1 MSKNAKTGEDI
12 YNVEKYTD
20 KELYDV
26 LDLVNP
32 TDRELEARIFHLVK
46 KYKNM
51 DTTSGNKLAS
61 FFENIYDRFFEI
73 EEPEYTEEG
82 FNEQNKIVE
91 TQPITMDSAPPIS
104 NNKIAT
110 TQFDYTKDYINPLLK
125 QTISR
130 VISIDSQYRS
140 NKQTTLSTQFSFNLS
155 EPLKNVV
162 SISMNTIQIP
172 KTWYT
177 ISKSYGSNFFYIK
190 GNSPGINDGEHD
202 YKIAVTPGNYT
213 QQQLVD
219 TLNNSITNVKS
230 TNTDVSF
237 GNTNIFYNVNTCK
250 ATITASIKNIYNQTD
265 YKLNFD
271 TFSYPKVDKTENY
284 GIYQTIPGILGFEN
298 ENYAIG
304 RVVSNADLSGTG
316 HPSGTITYNGNGE
329 NVIGDSY
336 YGYTDMS
343 DANYM
348 FVLNSSNNYFTI
360 VNYNGY
366 DTNTKMYRNQNSTN
380 LNYINDNSYNT
391 IKIYSSL
398 NDGTYNRF
406 QIVDDFNTQI
416 QKSPFLLS
424 TYSGIN
430 RRYISDTNNINY
442 GFSYF
447 EFLLRLNKKTTT
459 NAENMQTIAIFPDDY
474 DIWLGPNSC
483 FHLDSSLNE
492 LSNIKATS
500 PTPISKYLINN
511 DNSGT
516 FFMVKCDAP
525 GYYNGS
531 LTNYSLRDFSKND
544 IPVKIETGEYL
555 LSEYLNQINYGLKR
569 ADTLNN
575 HIFDPNPANDNKVPN
590 ITGFYINAAS
600 AYNLRMRFYIQKQ
613 FTVDAY
619 TFHCDTTDYFYNLG
633 FEKYQDWDISKN
645 TNGKCDLSSSTL
657 SHATSYNIINPNAIL
672 FKIKPNKSRMDVSFG
687 NYYANSFDISFNQA
701 YIIRRYGSNI
711 YSVTEEQIIDIIN
724 YSIQNW
730 EDPIL
735 HIKPLANCTFSIAS
749 TTSSSYLNTIEWKVD
764 LSSINTVLREKDYSV
779 VFNNN
784 NSVTN
789 AWKQYLYLD
798 SSYNL
803 SNTLV
808 ATNKYTNIFD
818 VSYIEITGNHI
829 LGKNIITVKENINDT
844 FTLQATLPGVYDS
857 TGYNSK
863 SIKVFPGTYD
873 VDALIIEIQTQLDN
887 ILPGSF
893 IYKYTNRLDSTNYP
907 IYFVVIRINHN
918 KVFTTN
924 DYRLVF
930 YDPFSFVRCYVGATS
945 VRNTTWD
952 TTIGWILGFRQS
964 TEYPLGS
971 QYITTDIN
979 DSTVTYY
986 STTSSLYTYDN
997 TNNIMTIIGDT
1008 TVSVNI
1014 YNYFMIILDDYTQNH
1029 LNDGLITIT
1038 PSESDVNTPIYVNNT
1053 TIQCNPSTSS
1063 QMFAGTIIDDSL
1075 NKATQNK
1082 IYSANQQL
1090 AAQTQKHNYYSPG
1103 PFVQDIFA
1111 LIPLNTS
1118 SVTPGSIFV
1127 DTGSG
1132 LGKQNRLYF
1141 GPVNISRMTISLVND
1156 RGDVVD
1162 LNGSDWSCSI
1172 QCDHLYQQ
1180 HSL

>member
-1 MSKNAKTGEDI
+1 MSKNAKMGEDM

-20 KELYDV
+20 KELYDI

-32 TDRELEARIFHLVK
+32 SDRELEARIFHLVK

-51 DTTSGNKLAS
+51 DTTSGNKLAF

-73 EEPEYTEEG
+73 EEPENTEEG
-82 FNEQNKIVE
+82 FNEKNQVVE
-91 TQPITMDSAPPIS
+91 TQPITLNSVSPNNA

-110 TQFDYTKDYINPLLK
+110 TQFEYTKDYINPLLK

-140 NKQTTLSTQFSFNLS
+140 AKQTTLSTQFSFNLS

-162 SISMNTIQIP
+162 SISMNSIQIP

-190 GNSPGINDGEHD
+190 GNSPGINDGNHD
-202 YKIAVTPGNYT
+202 YQITVTPGNYT

-219 TLNNSITNVKS
+219 TLNTSITNIKAK
-230 TNTDVSF
+230 NTDVSF

-250 ATITASIKNIYNQTD
+250 ATITASIENIYNQTD
-265 YKLNFD
+265 YKLNFN
-271 TFSYPKVDKTENY
+271 TFSYPKVDRDENI

-298 ENYAIG
+298 TNYAIG
-304 RVVSNADLSGTG
+304 SVVSNSDLSGTG
-316 HPSGTITYNGNGE
+316 HPSGTINYNGNGE

-343 DANYM
+343 DTKHIFY
-348 FVLNSSNNYFTI
+348 LKSSNNSFTI
-360 VNYNGY
+360 MNYNGY
-366 DTNTKMYRNQNSTN
+366 DTTMYRNQNSTD
-380 LNYINDNSYNT
+380 LDYIKNNSYNT
-391 IKIYSSL
+391 FVIKSSL
-398 NDGTYNRF
+398 NTDMSYNRF

-424 TYSGIN
+424 NYSGIN
-430 RRYISDTNNINY
+430 RRYISDISNTNY

-459 NAENMQTIAIFPDDY
+459 NAENMQTIAIFPHDHT
-474 DIWLGPNSC
+474 IWLGANSC
-483 FHLDSSLNE
+483 FHFDSSLNE
-492 LSNIKATS
+492 LSNIKATVQT
-500 PTPISKYLINN
+500 PTSIYTINDN
-511 DNSGT
+511 NSGT
-516 FFMVKCDAP
+516 FFMVKCDAR
-525 GYYNGS
+525 GYYYGS
-531 LTNYSLRDFSKND
+531 LHNYSERDFSKND
-544 IPVKIETGEYL
+544 IPVKIKTGDYL
-555 LSEYLNQINYGLKR
+555 LSEYLNEINYGLKR
-569 ADTLNN
+569 ADTTNN
-575 HIFDPNPANDNKVPN
+575 NIFDPTPTQDNPVTN

-600 AYNLRMRFYIQKQ
+600 EYKLRMRFYIKKQ

-619 TFHCDTTDYFYNLG
+619 TFHCEEGDFFYNKG
-633 FEKYQDWDISKN
+633 FYKYQDYDISKQ
-645 TNGKCDLSSSTL
+645 TNGLCELISEFVLDSDVNNINGFNILFRLKP
-657 SHATSYNIINPNAIL
+657 NII
-672 FKIKPNKSRMDVSFG
+672 SSDTSFG
-687 NYYANSFDISFNQA
+687 NYYADPFHISFNQS
-701 YIIRRYGSNI
+701 YINERYPTRSNNF
-711 YSVTEEQIIDIIN
+711 SNTELTDIIL

-735 HIKPLANCTFSIAS
+735 HVKPLAKCTFGIAS
-749 TTSSSYLNTIEWKVD
+749 KNSTSVSNTIKWKID
-764 LSSINTVLREKDYSV
+764 LSGINVSLREKDYSV

-784 NSVTN
+784 SGPSN
-789 AWKQYLYLD
+789 AWREFLYLD
-798 SSYNL
+798 NSYNL
-803 SNTLV
+803 SNSS
-808 ATNKYTNIFD
+808 AINIYTNIFD
-818 VSYIEITGNHI
+818 VSYVQITGKERI
-829 LGKNIITVKENINDT
+829 GKNIITVNQNVNDSI
-844 FTLQATLPGVYDS
+844 TLQASLPGVYDS
-857 TGYNSK
+857 TGYNSINITIDPAEYNVNSLIDEIRRK
-863 SIKVFPGTYD
+863 LVIKM
-873 VDALIIEIQTQLDN
+873 
-887 ILPGSF
+887 PGSD
-893 IYKYTNRLDSTNYP
+893 IYKYQAGYDKNGKQIEY
-907 IYFVVIRINHN
+907 IVMRINHN

-964 TEYPLGS
+964 TEYPLGTN
-971 QYITTDIN
+971 YITTDIN
-979 DSTVTYY
+979 DPTVTYY
-986 STTSSLYTYDN
+986 STTTSLYTYN
-997 TNNIMTIIGDT
+997 TAENIMTIIGDT

-1029 LNDGLITIT
+1029 LNDGLITII
-1038 PSESDVNTPIYVNNT
+1038 PSESDINPPMYVNNT

-1063 QMFAGTIIDDSL
+1063 QMFSGTTIDDSL

-1082 IYSANQQL
+1082 IYAANQQL
-1090 AAQTQKHNYYSPG
+1090 AAQTQRRNYYSPG

-1118 SVTPGSIFV
+1118 SVTPGSVFV

-1132 LGKQNRLYF
+1132 LGKQNRIYF